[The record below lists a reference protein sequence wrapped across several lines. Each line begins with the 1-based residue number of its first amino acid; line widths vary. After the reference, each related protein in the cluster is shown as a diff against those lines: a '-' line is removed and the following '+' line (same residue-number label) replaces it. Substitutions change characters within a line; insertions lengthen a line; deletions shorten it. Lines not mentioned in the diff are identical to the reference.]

1 MSGKTVDW
9 NDNTPYATEKQSAG
23 QQDND
28 HNSGNCQYN
37 KLGLI
42 SEANVK
48 VYHAL
53 HAFRITDIHYSPDE
67 IDHRL
72 CKQVSSRAL
81 APCIVL
87 FAETLD
93 ADHALF

>member
-1 MSGKTVDW
+1 MSGQTVDW
-9 NDNTPYATEKQSAG
+9 HDTTPYATEKQSAG

-37 KLGLI
+37 KIGLI

-48 VYHAL
+48 EYHVL
-53 HAFRITDIHYSPDE
+53 HAFRITDIQYYPDK

-81 APCIVL
+81 TPCIVL
-87 FAETLD
+87 FAKTLN
-93 ADHALF
+93 ADRALF